1 MIRRIT
7 PERPLKVLAFTDT
20 HLDNNEGCYEWTLR
34 LMRETIAA
42 EKPDVVVFVGDNITG
57 GTGSDV
63 RAEEFTRVMTESGV
77 PWCPVLGNHEGDNP
91 DCISRRAMCDIFRTS
106 PNCLMP
112 DITPEGLPGDTNYA
126 VPIYNSD
133 GRMCHKLIFLDGGGD
148 MSAEDIRRLG
158 FADVRHTLY
167 DYLKDAQIE
176 WYRDEVRRDDCPS
189 MVFCHIPLPEYRDAV
204 EKGEW
209 QSGSVNENICAPVY
223 NSGMFDAM
231 LAEGR
236 SIAFI
241 AGHDHINDFRIRYKG
256 IDLIY
261 NRMSGYSSY
270 NILSK
275 KMGTKL
281 MQGCSVYTID
291 HMGCVEFGDII
302 YEDRYPEYHDGIF
315 SVIRK

>member
-1 MIRRIT
+1 
-7 PERPLKVLAFTDT
+7 
-20 HLDNNEGCYEWTLR
+20 
-34 LMRETIAA
+34 
-42 EKPDVVVFVGDNITG
+42 
-57 GTGSDV
+57 
-63 RAEEFTRVMTESGV
+63 
-77 PWCPVLGNHEGDNP
+77 
-91 DCISRRAMCDIFRTS
+91 
-106 PNCLMP
+106 MP

-126 VPIYNSD
+126 VPIYNSE

-176 WYRDEVRRDDCPS
+176 WYRDEVRRDECPS

-204 EKGEW
+204 EQGEW

-291 HMGCVEFGDII
+291 HMGRVEFGDII